1 MKDIVVIGAGGF
13 GREVVQL
20 IKDINQEKKEWN
32 FLGYID
38 EDKEKHGLILNEDII
53 LGDFSWFEKNK
64 HKKVGIVCGVGNT
77 VSKAKL
83 INKLIGE
90 NDFPNLIHPSVLR
103 NKHIDFGVGN
113 IICAKSILS
122 INTKI
127 GNHVGINPGC
137 SIGHDTIIND
147 YTTLMWDVTLS
158 GNVLVNEGCEIGSKT
173 VVIQQKTIG
182 KWCIIGAG
190 AVVVRDLPE
199 NCTAVG
205 VPAKPIKLDHRFD

>member
-13 GREVVQL
+13 GREVGQL

-38 EDKEKHGLILNEDII
+38 ENIEKHGTVLN
-53 LGDFSWFEKNK
+53 GDCVIGGESWLEGKRSNN
-64 HKKVGIVCGVGNT
+64 IWAVCAIGNT
-77 VSKAKL
+77 KIKYEIVSRIDK
-83 INKLIGE
+83 IVM
-90 NDFPNLIHPSVLR
+90 FPNLIHPSVLS
-103 NKHIDFGVGN
+103 NNFIEFGVGN

-122 INTKI
+122 INIKI
-127 GNHVGINPGC
+127 GNQVAINPGC
-137 SIGHDTIIND
+137 SIGHDTVIND

-205 VPAKPIKLDHRFD
+205 VPAKPIKYDRRFD

>member
-13 GREVVQL
+13 GREVGQL

-38 EDKEKHGLILNEDII
+38 ENIEKHGMILNDDII
-53 LGDFSWFEKNK
+53 LGDFGWFEKNRD
-64 HKKVGIVCGVGNT
+64 KKVGIVCGVGNT
-77 VSKAKL
+77 VSKSRL
-83 INKLIGE
+83 INKLTGK

-103 NKHIDFGVGN
+103 NKHIDFGAGN

-122 INTKI
+122 INIKI
-127 GNHVGINPGC
+127 GNHVAINPGC
-137 SIGHDTIIND
+137 SIGHDTVIND

-205 VPAKPIKLDHRFD
+205 VPAKPIKYDRRFD

>member
-13 GREVVQL
+13 GREVGQL
-20 IKDINQEKKEWN
+20 IKDINLEKKEWN

-38 EDKEKHGLILNEDII
+38 GNREKQGMILN
-53 LGDFSWFEKNK
+53 GDPVIGGEAWLEQKSGNEVWA
-64 HKKVGIVCGVGNT
+64 VCAIGNT
-77 VSKAKL
+77 KVKYEVISRMGKTVR
-83 INKLIGE
+83 
-90 NDFPNLIHPSVLR
+90 FPNLIHPTVLS
-103 NKHIDFGVGN
+103 NNFVELGVGN

-122 INTKI
+122 VNIRL
-127 GNHVGINPGC
+127 GNHVAINPGC

-158 GNVLVNEGCEIGSKT
+158 GNVVINEGCEIGSKS
-173 VVIQQKTIG
+173 VVIQQKTVG

-205 VPAKPIKLDHRFD
+205 VPAKPIKFR